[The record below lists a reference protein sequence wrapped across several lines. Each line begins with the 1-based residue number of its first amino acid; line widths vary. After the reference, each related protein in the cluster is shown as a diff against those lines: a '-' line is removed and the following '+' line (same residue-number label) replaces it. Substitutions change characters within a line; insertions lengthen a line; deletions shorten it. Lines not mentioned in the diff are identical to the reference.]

1 MADHS
6 IKMWDESA
14 TIAVVNVH
22 GALVAKLYVEQPE
35 ENVVYV
41 EMEMSRV
48 INLDLTNK
56 LLCLRYGL
64 EHEEPG
70 AMRAMRATMRRPP

>member
-14 TIAVVNVH
+14 TIVVVNVH
-22 GALVAKLYVEQPE
+22 GAPVAKLYVEQPE
-35 ENVVYV
+35 EGVAYV
-41 EMEMSRV
+41 EIETGRL

-64 EHEEPG
+64 ERGEPDV
-70 AMRAMRATMRRPP
+70 MRAMRATMRRPP